1 MVDKVEVVAEE
12 TTAEKPVVE
21 ETQQT
26 EQANETQSTQS
37 KPEGLP
43 EKFNSVEE
51 LAKSYSELEKK
62 LGAQSQERP
71 SPANPNPQSDNK
83 STLEVAENAVQDAG
97 LDMTTLQKEYSE
109 KGELDTKS
117 YEALEKVG
125 ITKQYVDNYIAGQ
138 QALAEQTA
146 AEIKDT
152 VGGTEAYNDMV
163 SWAANNMTD
172 GERQAYNKAVNS
184 PDKETVKLA
193 VNALKA
199 QYERANG
206 VEPRLVEGKAAPTQ
220 EQGFKSWA
228 QVTEAMADPRY
239 AKDMAYQEEVKAKLE
254 NSNL

>member
-26 EQANETQSTQS
+26 EQANEKQSTQS

-62 LGAQSQERP
+62 LGEQSQQRP
-71 SPANPNPQSDNK
+71 SPSKPNPSNDK
-83 STLEVAENAVQDAG
+83 ATLEVAETAVQDAG
-97 LDMTTLQKEYSE
+97 LDMTTLQQEYSE
-109 KGELDTKS
+109 KGELDAKS

-146 AEIKDT
+146 SEIKET
-152 VGGTEAYNDMV
+152 VGGNEAYNEMV
-163 SWAANNMTD
+163 QWASTNMTD

-206 VEPRLVEGKAAPTQ
+206 VEPRLVEGKATPTA
-220 EQGFKSWA
+220 EQGFQSWA

-239 AKDMAYQEEVKAKLE
+239 AKDTAYQAEVKSKLE

>member
-1 MVDKVEVVAEE
+1 
-12 TTAEKPVVE
+12 
-21 ETQQT
+21 
-26 EQANETQSTQS
+26 
-37 KPEGLP
+37 
-43 EKFNSVEE
+43 
-51 LAKSYSELEKK
+51 
-62 LGAQSQERP
+62 
-71 SPANPNPQSDNK
+71 
-83 STLEVAENAVQDAG
+83 
-97 LDMTTLQKEYSE
+97 MTTLQQEYSE
-109 KGELDTKS
+109 KGELDAKS

-146 AEIKDT
+146 SEIKET
-152 VGGTEAYNDMV
+152 VGGNEAYNEMV
-163 SWAANNMTD
+163 QWAATNMTD

-206 VEPRLVEGKAAPTQ
+206 VEPRLVEGKATPTT
-220 EQGFKSWA
+220 EQGFNSCA

-239 AKDMAYQEEVKAKLE
+239 AKDPAYQTEVKNKLE

>member
-12 TTAEKPVVE
+12 TTAEKPEVE
-21 ETQQT
+21 NQEATQT
-26 EQANETQSTQS
+26 NETQSTQS

-43 EKFNSVEE
+43 EKFTSVEE

-62 LGAQSQERP
+62 LGEQSQQRP
-71 SPANPNPQSDNK
+71 SPAKPNPDEK
-83 STLEVAENAVQDAG
+83 STLEIAENAVQDAG
-97 LDMTTLQKEYSE
+97 LNMETLQQEYSE

-146 AEIKDT
+146 TEIKDT

-206 VEPRLVEGKAAPTQ
+206 VEPKLVEGKAAPTQ

>member
-12 TTAEKPVVE
+12 TTAEKPEVE
-21 ETQQT
+21 NQEATQT
-26 EQANETQSTQS
+26 NETQSTQS

-62 LGAQSQERP
+62 LGEQSQQRP
-71 SPANPNPQSDNK
+71 SPAEPNPDNK
-83 STLEVAENAVQDAG
+83 STLEVAENAVKDAG
-97 LDMTTLQKEYSE
+97 LNMETLQKEYSE

-146 AEIKDT
+146 AEIKET

-206 VEPRLVEGKAAPTQ
+206 VEPKLVEGKAAPTQ

>member
-12 TTAEKPVVE
+12 TTAEKPEVE
-21 ETQQT
+21 NQEATQT
-26 EQANETQSTQS
+26 NETQSTQS

-62 LGAQSQERP
+62 LGEQSQQRP
-71 SPANPNPQSDNK
+71 SPAKPNSDNK
-83 STLEVAENAVQDAG
+83 STLEIAENAVQDAG
-97 LDMTTLQKEYSE
+97 LNMETLQQEYSE
-109 KGELDTKS
+109 KGELDAKS

-152 VGGTEAYNDMV
+152 VGGSEAYNDMV
-163 SWAANNMTD
+163 DWASKNMTD
-172 GERQAYNKAVNS
+172 GEKQAYNKAVNS

-206 VEPRLVEGKAAPTQ
+206 VEPKLVEGKAAPTQ

>member
-1 MVDKVEVVAEE
+1 MVDKVEITADE
-12 TTAEKPVVE
+12 TTAEQPAVE
-21 ETQQT
+21 NTEAEQT
-26 EQANETQSTQS
+26 NETQSTQS

-62 LGAQSQERP
+62 LGEQSQQRP
-71 SPANPNPQSDNK
+71 SPANPNPDNK
-83 STLEVAENAVQDAG
+83 STLEVAENAVKDAG
-97 LDMTTLQKEYSE
+97 LNMETLQQEFSE

-146 AEIKDT
+146 TEIKDT

-163 SWAANNMTD
+163 SWASNNMTD

-206 VEPRLVEGKAAPTQ
+206 VEPKLVEGKAAPST

-228 QVTEAMADPRY
+228 QVTQAMADPRY
-239 AKDMAYQEEVKAKLE
+239 AKDPAYQAEIKAKLE

>member
-1 MVDKVEVVAEE
+1 MVDKVEITAEQ

-26 EQANETQSTQS
+26 EQTNETQSTQS

-62 LGAQSQERP
+62 LGEQSQQRP
-71 SPANPNPQSDNK
+71 SPSKPNSNSDK

-97 LDMTTLQKEYSE
+97 LDMATLQQEYSE
-109 KGELDTKS
+109 KGELDAKS

-146 AEIKDT
+146 SEIKET
-152 VGGTEAYNDMV
+152 VGGNEAYNEMV
-163 SWAANNMTD
+163 QWASTNMTD

-206 VEPRLVEGKAAPTQ
+206 VEPRLVEGKATPTA
-220 EQGFKSWA
+220 EQGFQSWA

-239 AKDMAYQEEVKAKLE
+239 AKDIAYQAEVKSKLE